1 MRHYMRSQTVEGVT
15 DTRAIDEVGLSVARS
30 KKCIAISPLPTMK
43 IVLLSRPAIGK
54 WRAMPSQ
61 NATAA
66 VSATFGDGCHG
77 SDSKFNLFN
86 SSRIDAIN
94 ITEVRDKAEGE

>member
-1 MRHYMRSQTVEGVT
+1 
-15 DTRAIDEVGLSVARS
+15 
-30 KKCIAISPLPTMK
+30 
-43 IVLLSRPAIGK
+43 
-54 WRAMPSQ
+54 MPSQ
-61 NATAA
+61 NAMAA
-66 VSATFGDGCHG
+66 VLPFGDGCHG

>member
-1 MRHYMRSQTVEGVT
+1 MKTV
-15 DTRAIDEVGLSVARS
+15 LSFQPV
-30 KKCIAISPLPTMK
+30 
-43 IVLLSRPAIGK
+43 IGK

-61 NATAA
+61 NAMAA
-66 VSATFGDGCHG
+66 VLPLATGCHG

>member
-1 MRHYMRSQTVEGVT
+1 
-15 DTRAIDEVGLSVARS
+15 
-30 KKCIAISPLPTMK
+30 MK

-66 VSATFGDGCHG
+66 VLPLAT
-77 SDSKFNLFN
+77 KFNLFN

>member
-1 MRHYMRSQTVEGVT
+1 MYRYL
-15 DTRAIDEVGLSVARS
+15 AIANYEDRFV
-30 KKCIAISPLPTMK
+30 IPTSHREM
-43 IVLLSRPAIGK
+43 AGD
-54 WRAMPSQ
+54 AFAE

-66 VSATFGDGCHG
+66 VLPLATVAMARN
-77 SDSKFNLFN
+77 SKFNLFN

>member
-1 MRHYMRSQTVEGVT
+1 M
-15 DTRAIDEVGLSVARS
+15 L
-30 KKCIAISPLPTMK
+30 
-43 IVLLSRPAIGK
+43 
-54 WRAMPSQ
+54 SQ

-66 VSATFGDGCHG
+66 ASALADGCHG

>member
-1 MRHYMRSQTVEGVT
+1 MKTV
-15 DTRAIDEVGLSVARS
+15 LS
-30 KKCIAISPLPTMK
+30 
-43 IVLLSRPAIGK
+43 SRQAIGK
-54 WRAMPSQ
+54 WRAMPSEER
-61 NATAA
+61 NGCGF
-66 VSATFGDGCHG
+66 TFGDGCHG

>member
-1 MRHYMRSQTVEGVT
+1 MKTVCHPNQSSQ
-15 DTRAIDEVGLSVARS
+15 
-30 KKCIAISPLPTMK
+30 
-43 IVLLSRPAIGK
+43 K
-54 WRAMPSQ
+54 WPRDAFAE
-61 NATAA
+61 NGCGF
-66 VSATFGDGCHG
+66 TFGDGCHG

>member
-1 MRHYMRSQTVEGVT
+1 
-15 DTRAIDEVGLSVARS
+15 
-30 KKCIAISPLPTMK
+30 MK
-43 IVLLSRPAIGK
+43 IKKNGK
-54 WRAMPSQ
+54 FFKSLRFRILIILIILGIVPSVIVTEMVIA
-61 NATAA
+61 NYEDRFVIPTSHREMAGDAFA
-66 VSATFGDGCHG
+66 ERNGCGFTFGDGCHG

>member
-1 MRHYMRSQTVEGVT
+1 M
-15 DTRAIDEVGLSVARS
+15 
-30 KKCIAISPLPTMK
+30 
-43 IVLLSRPAIGK
+43 SRFIPIEL
-54 WRAMPSQ
+54 
-61 NATAA
+61 
-66 VSATFGDGCHG
+66 DGCHG